1 MARKFVYDNREYPD
15 PDPSMT
21 VEQVKA
27 SMASFL
33 PELANAAVQER
44 QQGHDTVYEFEK
56 RVGTKG

>member
-27 SMASFL
+27 SMASFF
-33 PELANAAVQER
+33 PELANASVKER
-44 QQGHDTVYEFEK
+44 QDGQDTVYEFEK
-56 RVGTKG
+56 RLGTKG